1 MNGRNVN
8 LNEWQIKIGR
18 DGRGADWSF
27 LEIFPFVGRINFEGD
42 RCTENIYRGG
52 SVTAPVESL
61 RLRSRKWINR
71 GEGFDRDRVI
81 YHQGL
86 ARETFSEKGE
96 GGKERGGKETSAFS
110 ILRIQ
115 HFTSDQWRKAGE
127 GMKADTRGKGNPPRG
142 WILFS
147 SRDNLLAARKWRILP
162 GFRVTESAE

>member
-96 GGKERGGKETSAFS
+96 GRGGRESGGERDVCVLHLTYPAFYIRS
-110 ILRIQ
+110 VEKSGGGDESR
-115 HFTSDQWRKAGE
+115 HTRKGKPSE
-127 GMKADTRGKGNPPRG
+127 GLNF
-142 WILFS
+142 IF
-147 SRDNLLAARKWRILP
+147 LP
-162 GFRVTESAE
+162 G